1 MRLNVTPFSYMEHHA
16 HIIFSTIS
24 YTLYLGTGLFR
35 SSGRWRISQ
44 GPPWKMEQKQC
55 KKSSNNF
62 IAFLTITIPHFSKL
76 HHLISLMIKVKE
88 FSAPI
93 IITKITGYQ
102 LHLFNFSCLLELS
115 VILLHHKDHSPETT
129 AHTCSSKILPPTV
142 ETTC

>member
-1 MRLNVTPFSYMEHHA
+1 M
-16 HIIFSTIS
+16 
-24 YTLYLGTGLFR
+24 
-35 SSGRWRISQ
+35 
-44 GPPWKMEQKQC
+44 K
-55 KKSSNNF
+55 
-62 IAFLTITIPHFSKL
+62 TIPHFSKL

-129 AHTCSSKILPPTV
+129 AHTCSSKIIPPTV

>member
-1 MRLNVTPFSYMEHHA
+1 M
-16 HIIFSTIS
+16 
-24 YTLYLGTGLFR
+24 
-35 SSGRWRISQ
+35 
-44 GPPWKMEQKQC
+44 
-55 KKSSNNF
+55 
-62 IAFLTITIPHFSKL
+62 ITIPHFSKL

-93 IITKITGYQ
+93 IITKIAGYQ

-115 VILLHHKDHSPETT
+115 VTAVHHKDYSPETT

>member
-1 MRLNVTPFSYMEHHA
+1 
-16 HIIFSTIS
+16 
-24 YTLYLGTGLFR
+24 
-35 SSGRWRISQ
+35 
-44 GPPWKMEQKQC
+44 MEQKQL
-55 KKSSNNF
+55 KKISNNF

-102 LHLFNFSCLLELS
+102 LHLFNFSRLLELS